1 MQNFAARLKT
11 AIEDSGKPKGD
22 LAAHCGVALST
33 VSRWLAGSVPG
44 NETLEKIASF
54 TGTDPIW
61 LLTGVDRKRLFEPK
75 SPADET
81 MVREDPTPYRVISRI
96 ERATPNQESGQT
108 PNEEAP
114 ARPVEERVDR
124 LELAFEKMALAIER
138 LAIAMEA
145 QIRKGEG
152 DE

>member
-1 MQNFAARLKT
+1 
-11 AIEDSGKPKGD
+11 
-22 LAAHCGVALST
+22 
-33 VSRWLAGSVPG
+33 
-44 NETLEKIASF
+44 
-54 TGTDPIW
+54 
-61 LLTGVDRKRLFEPK
+61 
-75 SPADET
+75 